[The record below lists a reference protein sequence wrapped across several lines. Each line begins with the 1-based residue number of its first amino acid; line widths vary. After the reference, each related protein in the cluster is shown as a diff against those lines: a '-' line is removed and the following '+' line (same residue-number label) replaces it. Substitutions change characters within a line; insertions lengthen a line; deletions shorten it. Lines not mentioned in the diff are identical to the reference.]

1 MAKDA
6 RGHGSEGGRG
16 GVSRPVGSGLQFGV
30 ASKFKS
36 KGGAGMKSD
45 RDHTSDAARTVSDLR
60 SRMAT
65 TGAGHKTGLMQGIKN
80 FLGGR

>member
-1 MAKDA
+1 MAKDSG
-6 RGHGSEGGRG
+6 GHGSEGGRG

-36 KGGAGMKSD
+36 KGGAGMKP
-45 RDHTSDAARTVSDLR
+45 DHDMSDAHRTVSDLR
-60 SRMAT
+60 SRMSG
-65 TGAGHKTGLMQGIKN
+65 TGAGHQTGLMQGIKN